1 MRSRPPRLP
10 LATAACLVGLTAP
23 VGAIE
28 LEDIYDWAVRHGTAR
43 ATLSGPALAKWTQV
57 SKTQTPVTLEVKEL
71 ERLEPAHC
79 ARLAVTGT
87 QNDVAD
93 AAGKRAPLTVR
104 WELDYCMPPATRAAA
119 GDGSRRARFE
129 SYDPG
134 PPSAQRL
141 RNISQLDASSHRRKH
156 YQDKS
161 IEAEMRALGY

>member
-1 MRSRPPRLP
+1 MS
-10 LATAACLVGLTAP
+10 AP
-23 VGAIE
+23 AHAID
-28 LEDIYDWAVRHGTAR
+28 LEEIYDWAVRHGTAR
-43 ATLSGPALAKWTQV
+43 ATLTGPALSKWTQL
-57 SKTQTPVTLEVKEL
+57 SKTQTPVMLEVKEL

-93 AAGKRAPLTVR
+93 ASGRRAPLTVR

-129 SYDPG
+129 SYDAG

-141 RNISQLDASSHRRKH
+141 KNISQLDAGSHRRKH

>member
-1 MRSRPPRLP
+1 MRCRTSRLP
-10 LATAACLVGLTAP
+10 FAAAAGLLALAAP

-28 LEDIYDWAVRHGTAR
+28 LEEIYDWAVRHGTAR
-43 ATLSGPALAKWTQV
+43 ATLTGPALVKWTQV
-57 SKTQTPVTLEVKEL
+57 SKARTPVTLEVKEL

-87 QNDVAD
+87 QNDVPD

-119 GDGSRRARFE
+119 GDGSRRAKFE
-129 SYDPG
+129 SYDAG
-134 PPSAQRL
+134 PASAQRL
-141 RNISQLDASSHRRKH
+141 RNISQLDATSHRRKH